1 MNRKQYN
8 IIQQTDIKGNEEK
21 KKKQNR
27 KKEFNAGEHD
37 TNKIITKTL
46 LD

>member
-8 IIQQTDIKGNEEK
+8 IIHRSAIKGNGK